1 MVATVICVGQHCGAD
16 ESRPLLEAK
25 EVNRWTQAQP
35 LDVVD
40 VEEVVEVVAAAD
52 AVTA

>member
-1 MVATVICVGQHCGAD
+1 MVATVICVGQHGGAD

-25 EVNRWTQAQP
+25 EVKRWTRA